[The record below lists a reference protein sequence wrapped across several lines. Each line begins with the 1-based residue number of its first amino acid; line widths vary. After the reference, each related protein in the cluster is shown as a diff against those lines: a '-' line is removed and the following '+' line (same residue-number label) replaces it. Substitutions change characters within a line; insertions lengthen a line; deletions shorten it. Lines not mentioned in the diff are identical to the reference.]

1 MGGRGGE
8 REGEGRGGG
17 GILAGLIWDGA
28 VNEPLSGGREGRGWG
43 GEGREGREGSLA
55 GLIWDVAVNEPLPGG
70 REGKGRGREGG
81 WSRGYGRG
89 GGGIIGE
96 SHQRAPS
103 RYEGGARGAG
113 FVVRCDFRRVTTRPS
128 FAGNQG
134 ARLLE
139 QKVPASYVHL
149 QEIVGQ
155 LAEEQ
160 RQLGHCPMLHSDLYR
175 SLATQRMEEVYHRPF
190 RDVAELN
197 QATNFLHENGTQ
209 LHTQPTVVC
218 TS

>member
-17 GILAGLIWDGA
+17 GIT
-28 VNEPLSGGREGRGWG
+28 GGTDLGRGCERAAVRWEG
-43 GEGREGREGSLA
+43 GKGMGRGGEGREGSLA

-70 REGKGRGREGG
+70 RKGMGREGG
-81 WSRGYGRG
+81 WSRGYGTG

-128 FAGNQG
+128 FTGNQG

-209 LHTQPTVVC
+209 LHTQSAVVC
-218 TS
+218 VS